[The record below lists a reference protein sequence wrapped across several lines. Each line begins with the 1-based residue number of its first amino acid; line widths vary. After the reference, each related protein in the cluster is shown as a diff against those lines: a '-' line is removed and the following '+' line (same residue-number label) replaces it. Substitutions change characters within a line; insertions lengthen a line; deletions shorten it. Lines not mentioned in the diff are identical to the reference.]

1 MPLTPMEIH
10 NKEFSK
16 SFRGYN
22 EDEVDQFLDKI
33 VEEFEKLYKENLEL
47 KDKILVL
54 NDQIDK
60 YNSLEHTLKETLIV
74 AQSTADEVIAAAKE
88 KAKTIVENANI
99 EAKRLIDEANEEVYR
114 IKKAYENLLREMYL
128 FKTRYKSFIE
138 AQLTALDEFYSD
150 IENSTNKIDDKDDNS
165 VYIEKK
171 KETVLNSEDFTNE
184 EIKEDM
190 DQLGA

>member
-1 MPLTPMEIH
+1 MITPLDIQ
-10 NKEFSK
+10 NKEFRRSL
-16 SFRGYN
+16 RGYN
-22 EDEVDQFLDKI
+22 EEEVDEFLDEVMKD
-33 VEEFEKLYKENLEL
+33 FEKIYKENLEL